1 MPKLR
6 LTEISVR
13 NLEAPAA
20 GQVTYSDVSLPG
32 FGIRLSA
39 GGSANWVV
47 MHGKDRRRLS
57 IGKYPV
63 VGIAKAREEAK
74 KLIAEASLRKNTSIA
89 ITVEALVAEFLKAS
103 KVRNKPRT
111 TADYRRLLNRHLVPQ
126 LGKRRVGDLHA
137 RDISRLVGG
146 LLDTPSEANHAL
158 IPGFVTDDSW
168 SAGSVVIP

>member
-1 MPKLR
+1 MKRAYSEPGILPKLR

-13 NLEAPAA
+13 NLKAPAA

-74 KLIAEASLRKNTSIA
+74 KLIGWGFNFMA
-89 ITVEALVAEFLKAS
+89 
-103 KVRNKPRT
+103 
-111 TADYRRLLNRHLVPQ
+111 
-126 LGKRRVGDLHA
+126 VGSFRSH
-137 RDISRLVGG
+137 
-146 LLDTPSEANHAL
+146 
-158 IPGFVTDDSW
+158 
-168 SAGSVVIP
+168 